1 MQCSAGWLGMENQ
14 GLQEEA
20 GVPGRRALL
29 VLAACSA
36 PHAPGAASAAASLP
50 LSPRMNCPTSS
61 SLSCHSVEY
70 FQDAEDVLVPLPHHS
85 QAREEKVTAL
95 TKLFFQKCL
104 NINLIMAGGCSIQC
118 SVLLH
123 ASAIYSTTFSCSA

>member
-1 MQCSAGWLGMENQ
+1 MQCSAAWLGMENQ
-14 GLQEEA
+14 GLQEQA

-36 PHAPGAASAAASLP
+36 PRAPGAASAAASLP
-50 LSPRMNCPTSS
+50 LLPRLNCPTSS

-70 FQDAEDVLVPLPHHS
+70 FQDAEDVLVPLPRAS

-95 TKLFFQKCL
+95 SK
-104 NINLIMAGGCSIQC
+104 A
-118 SVLLH
+118 VLPEVFK
-123 ASAIYSTTFSCSA
+123 Y